1 LSVAAVV
8 AQVKLGTI
16 EARLVPDDVALDNIA
31 DGDGAGPREEH
42 AVGARGVQ
50 AVLETAPTADS
61 TTAIWSLDSRE
72 PSPLNRWWR
81 TGAALALLAL
91 AAQAVHHNRA
101 ELAAGESIGPWIQG
115 VYKIL
120 GAPITP
126 RWDLGQYQIL
136 DATAQPSSPGNGRL
150 EITARVHNRGPR
162 AQPYPQIQLQLKDRW
177 DKTVG
182 ARVFRPSE
190 YLDATPTPGALMS
203 VGTAAQAH
211 ITVVDPGPDAYGFEL
226 DVCVEAEAD
235 GLTCGGDE
243 VFR

>member
-1 LSVAAVV
+1 M
-8 AQVKLGTI
+8 KLGTV
-16 EARLVPDDVALDNIA
+16 EARLAPDDIALDKSA
-31 DGDGAGPREEH
+31 DADVAAPREEP
-42 AVGARGVQ
+42 AIGARGVQ

-72 PSPLNRWWR
+72 PSPLNRRWR

-91 AAQAVHHNRA
+91 AVQVVHHNRA
-101 ELAAGESIGPWIQG
+101 ELAGGESSSVRGFRERTECSARRSRRAGISPSTKYSIQCNREPNSP
-115 VYKIL
+115 
-120 GAPITP
+120 A
-126 RWDLGQYQIL
+126 
-136 DATAQPSSPGNGRL
+136 ATAGS

-177 DKTVG
+177 EETVG
-182 ARVFRPSE
+182 SRVFRPSE
-190 YLDATPTPGALMS
+190 YLDATHAERADVRRRP
-203 VGTAAQAH
+203 AQAH

-235 GLTCGGDE
+235 VLTCGDDE

>member
-1 LSVAAVV
+1 
-8 AQVKLGTI
+8 VKLGTV
-16 EARLVPDDVALDNIA
+16 EARLVPDDVALGDSVDA
-31 DGDGAGPREEH
+31 DVAAPRGEP
-42 AVGARGVQ
+42 AIGARGVQ

-72 PSPLNRWWR
+72 PSQLNRWWR
-81 TGAALALLAL
+81 TGTALALLAL
-91 AAQAVHHNRA
+91 AVQALHHNRA
-101 ELAAGESIGPWIQG
+101 DLAAAESIGPWIQG
-115 VYKIL
+115 VYRLL

-126 RWDLGQYQIL
+126 RWDLAQYQII
-136 DATAQPSSPGNGRL
+136 DATAQPNSPGNGRL

-182 ARVFRPSE
+182 SRVFRPAE
-190 YLDATPTPGALMS
+190 YLDATPAPGALMS

-235 GLTCGGDE
+235 ELTCGGDE